1 VTTPERGTAP
11 KPFVFVVMPFD
22 KAFDDIYEFGIKGA
36 AADAAAY
43 AERTSEQMFD
53 DSILDRVVNQ
63 ISKADVV
70 VADMTGRN
78 PNVYYEV
85 GYAHAIDKVTILITQ
100 SVKDIPFDLKDRPH
114 LEYAGSAS
122 SLRPLLAPRLAWA
135 IEESR
140 RRSRGGGSG
149 RFRLDVV
156 IHGTRVPDALEG
168 AEAPVFPGGGYTELQ
183 CEIVN
188 QGLETS
194 PAISHCYVL
203 SRADSGLTPMTTDR
217 ARYLPAM
224 AVPAAEQE
232 RTGCG
237 VQHRL
242 ESTVPAMPP
251 GAVETVSVVFEYSGS
266 EPVATARLRLFLPD
280 GPRDFPF
287 QLRWT

>member
-1 VTTPERGTAP
+1 MATAERGTAP
-11 KPFVFVVMPFD
+11 KPFVFVIMPFD

-36 AADAAAY
+36 AADASAY

-63 ISKADVV
+63 ISKADVI

-85 GYAHAIDKVTILITQ
+85 GYAHALDKVTILITQ
-100 SVKDIPFDLKDRPH
+100 STKDIPF
-114 LEYAGSAS
+114 
-122 SLRPLLAPRLAWA
+122 LAPRLAWG

-156 IHGTRVPDALEG
+156 IQGTRVPDALEG
-168 AEAPVFPGGGYTELQ
+168 AEPPVFSGGGYTELQ

-188 QGLETS
+188 QALETS
-194 PAISHCYVL
+194 PAVSHC
-203 SRADSGLTPMTTDR
+203 
-217 ARYLPAM
+217 
-224 AVPAAEQE
+224 
-232 RTGCG
+232 
-237 VQHRL
+237 
-242 ESTVPAMPP
+242 
-251 GAVETVSVVFEYSGS
+251 AVETISVVFEYSGS
-266 EPVATARLRLFLPD
+266 DPVVTARLRLFLPD

-287 QLRWT
+287 QLRWP